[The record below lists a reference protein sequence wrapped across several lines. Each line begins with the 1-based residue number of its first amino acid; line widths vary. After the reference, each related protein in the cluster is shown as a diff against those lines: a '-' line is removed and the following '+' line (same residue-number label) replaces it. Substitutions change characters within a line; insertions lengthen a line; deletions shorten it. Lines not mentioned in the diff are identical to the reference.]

1 MIIYISESARPDKK
15 GMAKAEGH
23 RTVHFG
29 QRGASD
35 YTLHH
40 DDARRQ
46 AYIAR
51 HGSRE
56 DWGRTGVMTP
66 GWLSRHPVGEAE
78 PPCSHSRGVAYA
90 RGCALPLGL
99 IFFAGTDSLF
109 NLFLN

>member
-1 MIIYISESARPDKK
+1 MIIYISESTRPDKK
-15 GMAKAEGH
+15 WMAKAEGH

-40 DDARRQ
+40 DEARRQ

-56 DWGRTGVMTP
+56 DWGRAGIMTP
-66 GWLSRHPVGEAE
+66 GWLSRHLLGEKRSLRPTIAAA
-78 PPCSHSRGVAYA
+78 SHLCPDVRCRLA
-90 RGCALPLGL
+90 
-99 IFFAGTDSLF
+99 
-109 NLFLN
+109 

>member
-1 MIIYISESARPDKK
+1 MIIYISEPTRPDKK
-15 GMAKAEGH
+15 WMAKAEGH

-66 GWLSRHPVGEAE
+66 GLALSPPPVGEAE
-78 PPCSHSRGVAYA
+78 PPCSHSRGVAYV

-99 IFFAGTDSLF
+99 SFAGPFFVLEI
-109 NLFLN
+109 NA

>member
-1 MIIYISESARPDKK
+1 MIIYISESTRPDKK
-15 GMAKAEGH
+15 WMAKAEGH
-23 RTVHFG
+23 RKVHFG

-66 GWLSRHPVGEAE
+66 GWLSRHLLWEKRSLPAAIAAA
-78 PPCSHSRGVAYA
+78 SHMCEGVRFRLA
-90 RGCALPLGL
+90 
-99 IFFAGTDSLF
+99 
-109 NLFLN
+109 

>member
-1 MIIYISESARPDKK
+1 MIIYISESTRPDKK
-15 GMAKAEGH
+15 WMAKAEGH
-23 RTVHFG
+23 RAVHFG

-66 GWLSRHPVGEAE
+66 VGFLATSCGRSGASL
-78 PPCSHSRGVAYA
+78 PP
-90 RGCALPLGL
+90 
-99 IFFAGTDSLF
+99 
-109 NLFLN
+109 

>member
-1 MIIYISESARPDKK
+1 MIIYISESTRPDKK
-15 GMAKAEGH
+15 RIPKVEGH

-51 HGSRE
+51 HGIRRIGA
-56 DWGRTGVMTP
+56 GRV
-66 GWLSRHPVGEAE
+66 S
-78 PPCSHSRGVAYA
+78 
-90 RGCALPLGL
+90 
-99 IFFAGTDSLF
+99 
-109 NLFLN
+109 

>member
-1 MIIYISESARPDKK
+1 MIITISESTRPGKK
-15 GMAKAEGH
+15 WMAKAEGR

-35 YTLHH
+35 YALHH

-56 DWGRTGVMTP
+56 DCGRTGVMMA
-66 GWLSRHPVGEAE
+66 GWLSPHLLWEMR
-78 PPCSHSRGVAYA
+78 S
-90 RGCALPLGL
+90 LPGA
-99 IFFAGTDSLF
+99 IAAA
-109 NLFLN
+109 